1 MLFPHRKQ
9 SMGLLN
15 WLAVFMWNLA
25 WCCLVVFNISKAVW
39 KVRQG
44 QVNATKCSPQF
55 ACWSQF
61 IKKKERNGLGGKR
74 DPVNILQLVFWSSWL
89 LVSASEIQSHWCS
102 AIHYTVS
109 LMPASPYNH
118 MNFNSCISI
127 RPIRILCKCVQMQ
140 IKPSVSHYV
149 NILIGKEKQSS
160 PPGCSTYPSVFL
172 FFSFN
177 RSTPFILS
185 QLLCGFV
192 RGLLKDQ
199 WQHHCMR
206 AVFCSALRKKIISNS
221 PVFVFCFF

>member
-25 WCCLVVFNISKAVW
+25 WCCLVVFNILKAVW

-149 NILIGKEKQSS
+149 KILIGKEKQSS
-160 PPGCSTYPSVFL
+160 PPGCSTYPSVFCSSVL
-172 FFSFN
+172 TEAHLLSCRSCCVVLCAGCWRTNDNIIVWEQSF
-177 RSTPFILS
+177 
-185 QLLCGFV
+185 V
-192 RGLLKDQ
+192 
-199 WQHHCMR
+199 QHWE
-206 AVFCSALRKKIISNS
+206 RK
-221 PVFVFCFF
+221 